1 MKAKIAVATVSGKAY
16 YKLVNELKSRGL
28 AFISLKPWDS
38 APLNIDVVITTEK
51 ERSLVKHPKVLT
63 YEDSVDSATIIDDA
77 VRLIQ
82 GKKNYERVIVGIDP
96 GETSGV
102 AILGDG
108 NVIETFSCSSSEE
121 VVKDILHAFRK
132 IPTSTNI
139 VKVGDAPIYT
149 KELLSLLDDALPEN
163 VTIEIVSEAG
173 TSHFTGDTTHRRG
186 IRDMMSAAMIAGRK
200 GQLYLRRNPTETRS

>member
-16 YKLVNELKSRGL
+16 YKLVNELKSRRM
-28 AFISLKPWDS
+28 AFLSLKPWDPV
-38 APLNIDVVITTEK
+38 PLDIDVVITTEK
-51 ERSLVKHPKVLT
+51 ERDVVKHPKVLI
-63 YEDSVDSATIIDDA
+63 YEDNLDPAIIIDEA

-82 GKKNYERVIVGIDP
+82 GKKSYERVVVGIDP

-121 VVKDILHAFRK
+121 LVKALLQVFRK
-132 IPTSTNI
+132 IPTSINV
-139 VKVGDAPIYT
+139 VKVGDAPIYA
-149 KELLSLLDDALPEN
+149 KELLPLLDNSLPEN
-163 VTIEIVSEAG
+163 ATIEIVSEAG
-173 TSHFTGDTTHRRG
+173 TSHFTRDTIHRRG

-200 GQLYLRRNPTETRS
+200 GQPYLRRKIQ

>member
-16 YKLVNELKSRGL
+16 YKLVNELKSRRM
-28 AFISLKPWDS
+28 AFLSLKPWDS
-38 APLNIDVVITTEK
+38 VPLDIDVVITTER
-51 ERSLVKHPKVLT
+51 ERDVVKHPKVLI
-63 YEDSVDSATIIDDA
+63 YEDNLDPAIIIDEA

-82 GKKNYERVIVGIDP
+82 GKKNYERVVVGIDP
-96 GETSGV
+96 GETFGV

-108 NVIETFSCSSSEE
+108 NIIETFSCSSSEE
-121 VVKDILHAFRK
+121 VVNAILHAFRN
-132 IPTSTNI
+132 IPASINV

-149 KELLSLLDDALPEN
+149 EELLHSLDDALPEN

-173 TSHFTGDTTHRRG
+173 TSHFTEDIIHRRG

-200 GQLYLRRNPTETRS
+200 GQSFWRKKIQ

>member
-16 YKLVNELKSRGL
+16 YKLVNELKNRGL

-38 APLNIDVVITTEK
+38 VPLDIDVVITTEK

-63 YEDSVDSATIIDDA
+63 YEDSVDSATIIDEA

-96 GETSGV
+96 GETFGV

-121 VVKDILHAFRK
+121 VVKAILHAFRK
-132 IPTSTNI
+132 IPTLINI
-139 VKVGDAPIYT
+139 VKVGDAPIYIN
-149 KELLSLLDDALPEN
+149 ELLSLLDDALPEN

-173 TSHFTGDTTHRRG
+173 TSHFTRDTIHRRG

-200 GQLYLRRNPTETRS
+200 GQFHLRRKIQ

>member
-28 AFISLKPWDS
+28 AFLSLKPWDS
-38 APLNIDVVITTEK
+38 MPLDIEVVITTEK
-51 ERSLVKHPKVLT
+51 EHNLVKHPKVLF
-63 YEDSVDSATIIDDA
+63 YEDNVDSAIIIDEA

-82 GKKNYERVIVGIDP
+82 GKKNYERVVVGIDP
-96 GETSGV
+96 GETFGV

-121 VVKDILHAFRK
+121 IVKAILQAFGK
-132 IPTSTNI
+132 TPTSINV

-149 KELLSLLDDALPEN
+149 KELLHLLDDALPEN
-163 VTIEIVSEAG
+163 VTIEVVSEAG
-173 TSHFTGDTTHRRG
+173 TSHFARDTTHRRG
-186 IRDMMSAAMIAGRK
+186 IRDMMSAALIAGRK
-200 GQLYLRRNPTETRS
+200 GQFYSRRKGR

>member
-16 YKLVNELKSRGL
+16 YKLVNELKNRKL

-38 APLNIDVVITTEK
+38 VPLDIDVVITIEK
-51 ERSLVKHPKVLT
+51 ERNLVKHPKILI
-63 YEDSVDSATIIDDA
+63 YGDSVDPAIVIDEA

-82 GKKNYERVIVGIDP
+82 GKKNYERVVVGIDP
-96 GETSGV
+96 GETFGV

-121 VVKDILHAFRK
+121 TANAVLQAFRK
-132 IPTSTNI
+132 IPTSINV
-139 VKVGDAPIYT
+139 VKVGDAPAYA
-149 KELLSLLDDALPEN
+149 KELLRLLDDTLPEN

-173 TSHFTGDTTHRRG
+173 TSHFTKDTVHRRG
-186 IRDMMSAAMIAGRK
+186 IRDMMSATMIAGRT
-200 GQLYLRRNPTETRS
+200 GQLYSRRKT

>member
-28 AFISLKPWDS
+28 AFLSLKPWDPM
-38 APLNIDVVITTEK
+38 PLDINVVITTEK
-51 ERSLVKHPKVLT
+51 ERNQVKHPKVLI
-63 YEDSVDSATIIDDA
+63 YEDNTDSTIIIDEA
-77 VRLIQ
+77 VRLTQ

-96 GETSGV
+96 GETFGV

-108 NVIETFSCSSSEE
+108 NVIETFNCSSSEE
-121 VVKDILHAFRK
+121 TVNAIFQAFKK
-132 IPTSTNI
+132 IPTSINV

-149 KELLSLLDDALPEN
+149 KELLLLLDNALPEN
-163 VTIEIVSEAG
+163 ATIEIVSEAG
-173 TSHFTGDTTHRRG
+173 TSHFTKETTHRRG

-200 GQLYLRRNPTETRS
+200 GQYYLRGRCSEK